1 MRIKSAAAAIML
13 VAMVQY
19 PAVSMAAE
27 NYAKEKAGEV
37 SQQKHSEEFWFES
50 EEGTRTF
57 DIESDALVPHL
68 QEGDRLEIEKDVINA
83 YSSKGELVAS
93 VKANLPEG
101 VELEYDGNVIRA
113 KDTSTD
119 EGCINNKWVSFGI
132 NVAADALVCAPFGAG
147 TGGVGGLA
155 CGAAVGAGITA
166 LNC

>member
-37 SQQKHSEEFWFES
+37 SQQKHSEDFWFES
-50 EEGTRTF
+50 EGGTRTF

-83 YSSKGELVAS
+83 YSSRGELVAS
-93 VKANLPEG
+93 V
-101 VELEYDGNVIRA
+101 
-113 KDTSTD
+113 
-119 EGCINNKWVSFGI
+119 
-132 NVAADALVCAPFGAG
+132 
-147 TGGVGGLA
+147 
-155 CGAAVGAGITA
+155 
-166 LNC
+166 